1 MADDFD
7 SIHKELFPSGRAK
20 ETLREPQL
28 FPGTEESDRHLRRV
42 RTVKPV
48 LKRIMDPIELSSE
61 EEIVIMKSRKASK
74 SRKKSFERK
83 HRNRSRSSSRNRRR
97 SRSRSPIRPR
107 RSRSSSR
114 DRRHKKHRS
123 KKSRSQKLEKR
134 ISRRKSSSQRS
145 SRKISSDLSSTEKI
159 TGDSSTTSYLTNG
172 ERSRTESSDVPFQNF
187 NFSKTIENPQKNNQK
202 SDVWSEASIRNARLK
217 MMILQPEINS
227 KQGENRQKS
236 PRVIRVGRKDQSR
249 ANGKSV
255 NSATSSS
262 EPITGSSTESDAD
275 RDNPKF
281 INSCD
286 IGNV

>member
-1 MADDFD
+1 
-7 SIHKELFPSGRAK
+7 
-20 ETLREPQL
+20 
-28 FPGTEESDRHLRRV
+28 
-42 RTVKPV
+42 
-48 LKRIMDPIELSSE
+48 
-61 EEIVIMKSRKASK
+61 
-74 SRKKSFERK
+74 
-83 HRNRSRSSSRNRRR
+83 
-97 SRSRSPIRPR
+97 
-107 RSRSSSR
+107 
-114 DRRHKKHRS
+114 
-123 KKSRSQKLEKR
+123 
-134 ISRRKSSSQRS
+134 
-145 SRKISSDLSSTEKI
+145 
-159 TGDSSTTSYLTNG
+159 
-172 ERSRTESSDVPFQNF
+172 
-187 NFSKTIENPQKNNQK
+187 
-202 SDVWSEASIRNARLK
+202 